1 MMMMMMM
8 IQLLA
13 IWIASCASAPLAESE
28 APAFRLLVQEWGLGA
43 SYASALLDC
52 PVRNAQVIC
61 YASDFPNPG
70 KRSRLKFLRAVEHAD
85 MNGRTIPSAI
95 GEFKHLTGLSLRGN
109 RLVGSIPREIARCRE
124 LTLLDLLG
132 NRLGGRVPPELGA
145 MRDLSVCLLTGM
157 QFDCPIPDLNE
168 ACHRAELASNCNDT
182 SVRVGAAR
190 LKKGLEWQ
198 DSVDKLRNDNLALIT
213 SKNVDPNNFNLNDPR
228 LSLDQKRA
236 LLKQRQQALAVQ
248 QKIVADQLANLGA

>member
-1 MMMMMMM
+1 MNCR
-8 IQLLA
+8 QLYFLIVSLSLSLIFA
-13 IWIASCASAPLAESE
+13 APLAESE
-28 APAFRLLVQEWGLGA
+28 ANAFKVLIKEWGL
-43 SYASALLDC
+43 SATYSSVLLDC

-61 YASDFPNPG
+61 YPVDFPNPA
-70 KRSRLKFLRAVEHAD
+70 KRSHLKFLRAVDHAD

-145 MRDLSVCLLTGM
+145 MRDLSVCLITGM
-157 QFDCPIPDLNE
+157 VFDCPIPDLNE
-168 ACHRAELASNCNDT
+168 ACHRAELAATCNDT
-182 SVRVGAAR
+182 SARAGAAR
-190 LKKGLEWQ
+190 LKKGLDWQ
-198 DSVDKLRNDNLALIT
+198 ENVDKLRNDNMALIS

-228 LSLDQKRA
+228 LSIEQKRA
-236 LLKQRQQALAVQ
+236 LLKQRQAALAVQ
-248 QKIVADQLANLGA
+248 QKIVADQLANLGV

>member
-1 MMMMMMM
+1 MMM
-8 IQLLA
+8 IDELLLLLL
-13 IWIASCASAPLAESE
+13 ILMIVVDCVPLDESE
-28 APAFRLLVQEWGLGA
+28 SAAFKLLLKEWNLGA

-61 YASDFPNPG
+61 YPSDFSNPG

-85 MNGRTIPSAI
+85 MNGRTIPSVI
-95 GEFKHLTGLSLRGN
+95 GDFKHLTGLSLRGN

-157 QFDCPIPDLNE
+157 VFDCPIPDLNE
-168 ACHRAELASNCNDT
+168 ACHRSELASNCNDT
-182 SVRVGAAR
+182 SVRVAGAR

-198 DSVDKLRNDNLALIT
+198 DNVDKLRHDNLALINQ
-213 SKNVDPNNFNLNDPR
+213 KNIDPNNFNLNDPR
-228 LSLDQKRA
+228 LTIEQKRA
-236 LLKQRQQALAVQ
+236 LLKQRQAALAVQ
-248 QKIVADQLANLGA
+248 QKIVADQLSNLG